1 MQQVVVC
8 LCVGVVSTELKS
20 SSVPLSLG
28 EQAASLREPQERLL
42 ALRRVTSTAQILL
55 AYSMVMRALSQT
67 STRYLTYL
75 STKYI
80 ICSVNSF
87 SPNLTCHTVMD
98 PSMSD

>member
-1 MQQVVVC
+1 MQHIVVYL
-8 LCVGVVSTELKS
+8 LCVGIVSTELKS

-67 STRYLTYL
+67 SSR
-75 STKYI
+75 
-80 ICSVNSF
+80 
-87 SPNLTCHTVMD
+87 
-98 PSMSD
+98 

>member
-1 MQQVVVC
+1 MHHIVVYSLC
-8 LCVGVVSTELKS
+8 LGVVSTELKS

-67 STRYLTYL
+67 YSR
-75 STKYI
+75 
-80 ICSVNSF
+80 
-87 SPNLTCHTVMD
+87 
-98 PSMSD
+98 